1 MVRLDAPLK
10 TLKHDGLLNI
20 ATGHSRRELN
30 WKTVELCWSVLV
42 EKLRHTTRTPETYAE
57 YLKMTKVQQDNVK
70 DVGGFVG
77 GSLKGGRRK
86 ADAVAWR
93 QVVTLDADYPK
104 GDLWASVEALL
115 GCAAA
120 LYSTHKHA
128 PEKPRLRLL
137 VPLSRAVTP
146 DEYQAVARRVAAD
159 LGMDFF
165 DDTTYQPHRLM
176 YWPSTSCD
184 GEYVFQVLDAPWLDP
199 GAALARYVDW
209 RDPSFWP
216 ESSRTQQTRQKL
228 ADRAG
233 DPLEK
238 PGWIGAFCRTYSI
251 EEAIE
256 AFLSDIYEPL
266 EGGRYSYIP
275 GSTTGGLVVYDGGT
289 FAYSYHGTDPVGGLL
304 VNAFDLVRLHRFG
317 KLDEEAEPGTRIDRL
332 PSFRAM
338 QEFAMKDEAV
348 RLTAGREKLAEAEA
362 EFTAIKVEGDNWL
375 KRLEVNKQGAF
386 LSNAH
391 NLKLILRH
399 DPRLAD
405 AFALDDFAHRAVVR
419 SDLPWRPGGR
429 AEFWQDVD
437 DSGLRNYLD
446 SIYGIT
452 GAQSINDAF
461 NEVLLQQAFHPV
473 REYLDGLGW
482 DGVERL
488 DKLFVDYLGAEDCPY
503 TRTVTRKALTAAVKR
518 VMNPGCKYDYVL
530 VLVGPQGIGK
540 SLTLSK
546 LGGRWFS
553 DSLAS
558 VHGKDA
564 YEQLQGMWIIEMGE
578 LWATRKADV
587 EAIKLFITKSSDN
600 FRVAYG
606 RHTTV
611 FPRQCVIFGTTND
624 REFLRDKTGNRRF
637 WPVVVGEN
645 EPVKSLWR
653 DLSAKEINQVWA
665 EAVEAWQRGEEL
677 YLTPALEE
685 DAQAR
690 QELHTE
696 ESAKAGAIR
705 EFLDTLLPE
714 GWDELDIAARR
725 RFIHGTD
732 FGGSPAGSVARDRV
746 CAMEIWVELF
756 EGDPKQLTPAQARE
770 INDVLRN
777 TPGWQPQIESRGRLY
792 FGKQYGQQ
800 RGFVRY
806 GLI

>member
-1 MVRLDAPLK
+1 MARLDAPLK
-10 TLKHDGLLNI
+10 TLKHDGLLNL

-30 WKTVELCWSVLV
+30 WKNVELSWSVLV
-42 EKLRHTTRTPETYAE
+42 EKLRHTVRTPETYVE
-57 YLKMTKVQQDNVK
+57 YLKMTKVQQNNAK

-115 GCAAA
+115 GCAAVI
-120 LYSTHKHA
+120 YSTHTHC
-128 PEKPRLRLL
+128 PERPRLRLL

-146 DEYQAVARRVAAD
+146 DEYQAIARRIAAD

-165 DDTTYQPHRLM
+165 DDTTYEPHRLM
-176 YWPSTSCD
+176 YWPSTSSD

-199 GAALARYVDW
+199 DAVLARYIDW

-216 ESSRTQQTRQKL
+216 ESSRVQQARKKL
-228 ADRAG
+228 AERAG
-233 DPLEK
+233 DPLAK
-238 PGWIGAFCRTYSI
+238 PGWIGAFCRTYSV

-256 AFLSDIYEPL
+256 TFLSDVYEPL

-275 GSTTGGLVVYDGGT
+275 GSTTGGLVVYDDGA
-289 FAYSYHGTDPVGGLL
+289 FAYSHHGTDPVGGQL
-304 VNAFDLVRLHRFG
+304 VNAFDLVRLHKFG
-317 KLDEEAEPGTRIDRL
+317 GLDEEAEPGTRVDRL
-332 PSFRAM
+332 PSFKVM
-338 QEFAMKDEAV
+338 QELAMKDEAV
-348 RLTAGREKLAEAEA
+348 RLTVGREKLAEAEE
-362 EFTAIKVEGDNWL
+362 EFMPVEEGDDSWL
-375 KRLEVNKQGAF
+375 KKLEANKQGTF

-391 NLKLILRH
+391 NLKLILQH
-399 DPRLAD
+399 DPRLKGT
-405 AFALDDFAHRAVVR
+405 FALDDFAHRAIVR
-419 SDLPWRPGGR
+419 SDLPWRTIER
-429 AEFWQDVD
+429 AKFWQDVD

-446 SIYGIT
+446 SVYGIR
-452 GAQSINDAF
+452 GVQVINDAF
-461 NEVLLQQAFHPV
+461 NEVLIGNAFHPV
-473 REYLDGLGW
+473 REYLDGLVW

-488 DKLFVDYLGAEDCPY
+488 DTLFVDYLGAEDCPY
-503 TRTVTRKALTAAVKR
+503 TRAVTRKALTAAVHR
-518 VMNPGCKYDYVL
+518 VMAPGCKYDYVL

-540 SLTLSK
+540 SLILSK

-553 DSLAS
+553 DSLTS

-587 EAIKLFITKSSDN
+587 EAIKLFITKQADN

-611 FPRQCVIFGTTND
+611 FSRQCVIFGTTND

-637 WPVVVGEN
+637 WPVVVGEGTAA
-645 EPVKSLWR
+645 KSLW
-653 DLSAKEINQVWA
+653 KELGGQEIDQIWA
-665 EAVEAWQRGEEL
+665 EAAEAWQGGEEL
-677 YLTPALEE
+677 YLSHELEGE
-685 DAQAR
+685 AQAR

-705 EFLDTLLPE
+705 EFLETLLPE
-714 GWDELDIAARR
+714 GWDEMDVAARR

-732 FGGSPAGSVARDRV
+732 FGESVAGTVVRERV
-746 CAMEIWVELF
+746 CAMEVWVELF
-756 EGDPKQLTPAQARE
+756 EGDPKQLMPAQARE
-770 INDVLRN
+770 INDVLRS
-777 TPGWQPQIESRGRLY
+777 TMGWQPSAGYRGRLK
-792 FGKQYGQQ
+792 FGKLYGQQ
-800 RGFVRY
+800 RGFVRAE
-806 GLI
+806 